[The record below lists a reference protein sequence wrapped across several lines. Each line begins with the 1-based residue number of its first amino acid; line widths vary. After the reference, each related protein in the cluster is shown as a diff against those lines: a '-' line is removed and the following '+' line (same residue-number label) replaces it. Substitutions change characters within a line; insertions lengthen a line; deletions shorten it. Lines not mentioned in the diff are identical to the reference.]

1 MFLLENS
8 QMMQDLLSNLNAPQ
22 REAVMHVDGPLL
34 VLAGAGSGK
43 TRVITRR
50 VAYLIQQGI
59 EPWHVLAITFTNKAA
74 EEMRQRVED
83 LRTPRGATVCT
94 FHALCARLLRE
105 FAPYV
110 GLSNNYTIYDR
121 DDQLKVVKAA
131 INELNLAGAYLT
143 PARVH
148 ARISNAKNDLKTAD
162 AFAAEA
168 GEFFDR
174 QVAEVYKKYQL
185 LLQQNNA
192 LDFDDLLMHL
202 AKLLRDNPD
211 VRRYL
216 GERYRY
222 VLIDEY
228 QDTNHAQYMI
238 AHAIALDHANLC
250 ATGDPDQSIY
260 AWRGADINNI
270 LGFEQDYPSA
280 RVIRL
285 EENYRSVQPILTA
298 ASRLIEHNTMRK
310 SKTLFTNRLG
320 EEKVHVVYVN
330 DEHAEARQ
338 IARRIED
345 YRVAGGSYG
354 DVAVFYRIN
363 SFSRVVEEALMHMGV
378 PYRIARGV
386 EFYNRK
392 EIKDVLAYLKVLA
405 NPTDD
410 LCCARVI
417 NTPARGIG
425 ATTINRLSLFAAD
438 QRISLL
444 EAAKR
449 VEEVGLAAGTT
460 KKVLAF
466 AEMMTQLAENLNRPV
481 REILEDLL
489 RKTGLEEMLD
499 KKDEET
505 QQARANVDELV
516 SSAAEFDEEEHEQP
530 LAEYLQQV
538 SLVSDADHFEGNS
551 GAVTLMTLHAAKGLE
566 FPAVFIVGC
575 EEGVLPW
582 QKQAGGFGEGE
593 DIFQMEEERRLAF
606 VGITRAKDHLTLL
619 SARARRIRGQ
629 LEAQA
634 ASRFLAEIGSEA
646 VHVED
651 LTTVSADAMRKPM
664 QRGGFYSE
672 TRERSA
678 IEAFADREMVKENQA
693 VEKALKASDI
703 TESYGD
709 DEETPFPPEYE
720 HLKPGCLV
728 HHAKFGVGKIVKLSQ
743 RWPDTRADIHFH
755 EYGPKRLVLRLTHLE
770 VME

>member
-1 MFLLENS
+1 MS
-8 QMMQDLLSNLNAPQ
+8 DLLSNLNAPQ

-50 VAYLIQQGI
+50 VAYLIQQGV

-74 EEMRQRVED
+74 EEMRLRVED

-105 FAPYV
+105 FAQYV
-110 GLSNNYTIYDR
+110 GLSTNYTIYDR

-131 INELNLAGAYLT
+131 INELNLAGSYLT

-148 ARISNAKNDLKTAD
+148 ARISNAKNDLKTAE

-174 QVAEVYKKYQL
+174 QVGEVYKKYQQL
-185 LLQQNNA
+185 LRQNNA
-192 LDFDDLLMHL
+192 LDFDDLLMHI
-202 AKLLRDNPD
+202 AYLLRDQPD
-211 VRRYL
+211 IRRYL

-238 AHAIALDHANLC
+238 AHAIALDHANIC

-270 LGFEQDYPSA
+270 LGFEQDYPNA

-310 SKTLFTNRLG
+310 SKTLFTNRVG
-320 EEKVHVVYVN
+320 EEKVRVVYVN

-338 IARRIED
+338 VARRIED
-345 YRVAGGSYG
+345 YRIAGGSYG
-354 DVAVFYRIN
+354 DIAVFYRVN

-410 LCCARVI
+410 LSCARII

-425 ATTINRLSLFAAD
+425 GTTVDRLSIFAAD
-438 QRISLL
+438 RRISLL
-444 EAAKR
+444 EATKR
-449 VEEVGLAAGTT
+449 VEEVGLAAGAT
-460 KKVLAF
+460 KKVQGF
-466 AEMMTQLAENLNRPV
+466 GEMMTHLASRLDRPV
-481 REILEDLL
+481 REILEDVLQ
-489 RKTGLEEMLD
+489 KTGLEEMLD

-516 SSAAEFDEEEHEQP
+516 TSAAEFDEEEHENP
-530 LAEYLQQV
+530 LADYLQQV

-566 FPAVFIVGC
+566 FPAVFVVGL

-582 QKQAGGFGEGE
+582 QRQAGGFGQGE
-593 DIFQMEEERRLAF
+593 DIFQLEEERRLAF
-606 VGITRAKDHLTLL
+606 VGMTRAKDHLTLL
-619 SARARRIRGQ
+619 SARSRRIRGQ
-629 LEAQA
+629 LEAQS
-634 ASRFLAEIGSEA
+634 ASRFLTEIGGEA
-646 VHVED
+646 TEMED
-651 LTTVSADAMRKPM
+651 LTTISADAMRKPNH
-664 QRGGFYSE
+664 RGGFYSE
-672 TRERSA
+672 TRERTA
-678 IEAFADREMVKENQA
+678 IESFADQESKA
-693 VEKALKASDI
+693 VEKALKTSDV
-703 TESYGD
+703 TESFG
-709 DEETPFPPEYE
+709 DEEESPFPPEYE

-743 RWPDTRADIHFH
+743 RWPDTRADVHFH
-755 EYGPKRLVLRLTHLE
+755 EYGPKRLVLRLTHLD